1 MDNHYK
7 IKKMKTKILSLSI
20 IMMMVLG
27 SVKTTIAATFK
38 DEPFTVL
45 NNVSAINKIEVYG
58 NVELYVSDATFDR
71 VKVYNKYYSESAL
84 VQNKNGVLRIASYK
98 AEKLV
103 VWVSANDLRSIAVF
117 DNSVVKTFGAISKID
132 FGIELHNNASASVN
146 LNTYFAKVTVRDMA
160 KVELKGSAE
169 ELSLDN
175 GIQSNVNG
183 TDFKATKVVEST
195 VPVTASIGD
204 EIISL

>member
-1 MDNHYK
+1 MT
-7 IKKMKTKILSLSI
+7 TKILSLSI
-20 IMMMVLG
+20 ILMLVFG
-27 SVKTTIAATFK
+27 FAKTTIAATFK

-58 NVELYVSDATFDR
+58 NVELYVSDAAFDR

-132 FGIELHNNASASVN
+132 FGIELHNNALASVN

-175 GIQSNVNG
+175 SIQANVNG
-183 TDFKATKVVEST
+183 TDFKATKVVENT

-204 EIISL
+204 DVISL